1 MAIDRRNFLAGCAA
15 GASALALGAWAPISG
30 AGKAAFAGCYRSAD
44 GSDHVAVLSADGRRA
59 ASATLPGRGH
69 GMAERPGQGEGR
81 GEVVVFARRP
91 GTFALALD
99 VASGEVAKRF
109 DSVAG
114 HHFQGHGIFSAD
126 GRYLFT
132 AENHFARGS
141 GVVGIHDAADGYKR
155 IGELDAYG
163 IGTHD
168 LAFMPDGKTLALA
181 NGGILTHP
189 DSGRAKLNLAT
200 MRPSLAYVDA
210 ASGRLLVDY
219 RLADDLHQASIRHMA
234 VNAEGTVVV
243 VFQYEGAKTRLVPL
257 VGIHAGEDAIQLPA
271 APVVVTAHMRHYCG
285 SVAFDAAGRHFAVT
299 SPRGNFA
306 TFWNAAERRYVG
318 AMELADVCGAAA
330 APEAGGFYLSS
341 GAGGIVEAAPADT
354 GRQLR
359 PEWLGRVKW
368 DNHLL
373 ALGRARA

>member
-1 MAIDRRNFLAGCAA
+1 MAIDRRQFLTGCAA
-15 GASALALGAWAPISG
+15 GASALALGAWAPV
-30 AGKAAFAGCYRSAD
+30 AGVGNAAFAGCYRSAD
-44 GSDHVAVLSADGRRA
+44 GKDHVAVLSADGA
-59 ASATLPGRGH
+59 DTASVVLPGRGH
-69 GMAERPGQGEGR
+69 GMAERQGK

-126 GRYLFT
+126 GRYLFS
-132 AENHFARGS
+132 AENHFAKGT

-155 IGELDAYG
+155 IGELDAHG

-168 LAFMPDGKTLALA
+168 LCFMPDGKTLALA

-200 MRPSLAYVDA
+200 MRPSLAYVEA
-210 ASGRLLVDY
+210 ASGRLLADY

-234 VNAEGTVVV
+234 VNAQGTVVV

-271 APVVVTAHMRHYCG
+271 APAAVTARMRHYCG

-318 AMELADVCGAAA
+318 DLELADVCGTAAV
-330 APEAGGFYLSS
+330 PEAGCFYLSS
-341 GAGGIVEAAPADT
+341 GAGGIIEAEGDGS
-354 GRQLR
+354 GRRLR
-359 PEWLGRVKW
+359 PEWLGWVKW

-373 ALGRARA
+373 ALGRAPV